1 MCIKGEGRDGYNYV
15 HACVFVR
22 VHVIT
27 CACKHACL
35 VSFPVGIS
43 CTQIVCLPLQGPPGP
58 PGPLGNPGTAGPSV
72 STTDTCFVVYRLMA
86 LR

>member
-1 MCIKGEGRDGYNYV
+1 MYIICMYQGEGGGGDMR
-15 HACVFVR
+15 VR
-22 VHVIT
+22 P
-27 CACKHACL
+27 CACKHACQ

-43 CTQIVCLPLQGPPGP
+43 SSQIVCLPLQGPPGP

-72 STTDTCFVVYRLMA
+72 SITDTCFVVYRLMA